1 LSLGPIGGRLV
12 TAAVLAG
19 ALGVSALAP
28 ASAAPHE
35 PAYAAPRGAQLG
47 GGNTRLLPL
56 PSPPRPPAGIP
67 RPTARASSVTSSVA
81 PADRTSTTSG
91 AERATS
97 TATAAAAT
105 PSTAKTFGPTGPA
118 KTLVLYDTTSEYG
131 WLGELYALGG
141 GTLAT
146 HFGSVTAEPVSSY
159 VAGQI
164 ADYTAVIYFGSTY
177 NEALPAAFLSDVMS
191 SSKPVLWSGFN
202 VWQLSGTAGSTT
214 AQSFQAKY
222 GWDASTSYLDTS
234 DTFPQVQYKG
244 RTLTRSTLNTA
255 GLLAPHITNSAVVTV
270 LASARCYASD
280 GTTPATACNGIAQTT
295 GTSVPWAI
303 RSANLTY
310 IGEIPLSYMNE
321 HDRYL
326 AYADLLY
333 PALAPTATASKRA
346 AVRLEDV
353 NPTSDPTTLRQFA
366 DYLSRQGVPFQVGVV
381 PEYDDPNGVYNNG
394 VPQRITLA
402 QEPDLVS
409 ALKYMQ
415 SKGGVLVQHGWTHQ
429 YSNVANPYNG
439 VTGDDFEFYRA
450 ECSRT
455 QTAPYQFEVP
465 CQITDW
471 VIQEGPLPGDSQ
483 SWAANRVITGRNL
496 FTQAGL
502 AAPSIFETPHYSGSA
517 ADYRGMRQVYA
528 TRYEREQFFGGLLN
542 PAGSPVHVFG
552 QFFPYSVTDVY
563 GSKVLPED
571 LGNYEPE
578 FYNNNPP
585 RSPQDIINNAAAEQV
600 VTQSVAS
607 FFFHPD
613 YPLSQL
619 QTIVSGIK
627 GLGYS
632 FVPASQL

>member
-1 LSLGPIGGRLV
+1 LSLAPIGGRLV
-12 TAAVLAG
+12 AAAVLAG

-28 ASAAPHE
+28 AAAAPNR
-35 PAYAAPRGAQLG
+35 PAHAAPKGAHLG
-47 GGNTRLLPL
+47 GGDTRLLPL

-67 RPTARASSVTSSVA
+67 RPAAGTSSVTSTLA
-81 PADRTSTTSG
+81 PAHGTATTSG
-91 AERATS
+91 PERATT
-97 TATAAAAT
+97 TATAVVAT
-105 PSTAKTFGPTGPA
+105 PSTAKTFGPAGPG
-118 KTLVLYDTTSEYG
+118 KTLVLYDTTGAYG

-146 HFGSVTAEPVSSY
+146 HFGSVTAEPVSTY

-164 ADYTAVIYFGSTY
+164 AGYTAVVYFGSTY
-177 NEALPAAFLSDVMS
+177 DEPLPAAFRSDVMS

-202 VWQLSGTAGSTT
+202 VWQLSGAAGSTT
-214 AQSFQAKY
+214 AQAFQARY
-222 GWDASTSYLDTS
+222 GWDPSTSYLDTS

-244 RTLTRSTLNTA
+244 RPLTRSTLNAA
-255 GLLAPHITNSAVVTV
+255 GLLAPHITNSAAVTV

-280 GTTPATACNGIAQTT
+280 GTTPATSCNGIAQTT

-333 PALAPTATASKRA
+333 PALAPTATPSKRA

-353 NPTSDPTTLRQFA
+353 NPESDPATLRQFA
-366 DYLSRQGVPFQVGVV
+366 DYLSSQGVPFQVGVI
-381 PEYDDPNGVYNNG
+381 PEYDDPNGVYNDG
-394 VPQRITLA
+394 VPQKITLA
-402 QEPDLVS
+402 QQPTLVS

-429 YSNVANPYNG
+429 YSDVANPYNG

-450 ECSRT
+450 QCSST
-455 QTAPYQFEVP
+455 QNQPYQFEAP

-471 VIQEGPLPGDSQ
+471 VIQQGPLPGDSTK
-483 SWAANRVITGRNL
+483 WAANRVTTGRDL
-496 FTQAGL
+496 FTKAGL
-502 AAPSIFETPHYSGSA
+502 TAPTIFETPHYSGSA
-517 ADYRGMRQVYA
+517 ADYQGMRQVYA

-542 PAGSPVHVFG
+542 PSGTPSHVFG
-552 QFFPYSVTDVY
+552 QFFPYGVTDVY
-563 GSKVLPED
+563 GSNVLPED

-585 RSPQDIINNAAAEQV
+585 RTPQDIVDNAAAEQV

-613 YPLSQL
+613 YSLTYL
-619 QTIVSGIK
+619 QQIVSGIK
-627 GLGYS
+627 GLGYT
-632 FVPASQL
+632 FVPAVQL

>member
-1 LSLGPIGGRLV
+1 LHSMSMRRRAV
-12 TAAVLAG
+12 AAIVLAG
-19 ALGVSALAP
+19 ALGVSTLAST
-28 ASAAPHE
+28 ASAATPR
-35 PAYAAPRGAQLG
+35 AGAAPQAGQWGRGNDQ
-47 GGNTRLLPL
+47 LLPL
-56 PSPPRPPAGIP
+56 PSPPQPPAGKP
-67 RPTARASSVTSSVA
+67 RLRAAT
-81 PADRTSTTSG
+81 TSTV
-91 AERATS
+91 S
-97 TATAAAAT
+97 TASMTSMMALSQQATTTAVATVAT

-159 VAGQI
+159 VAGQVG
-164 ADYTAVIYFGSTY
+164 DYTAVLYFGSTY
-177 NEALPAAFLSDVMS
+177 NEPLPAAFLSDVMAT
-191 SSKPVLWSGFN
+191 SKPVLWAGFN
-202 VWQLSGTAGSTT
+202 VWQLSGAAGSTT

-244 RTLTRSTLNTA
+244 RTLTRSTANTG
-255 GLLAPHITNSAVVTV
+255 GLLAPHITSSSTVTI

-280 GTTPATACNGIAQTT
+280 GVTPASACNGIAQTT

-303 RSANLTY
+303 RSSNLTY

-450 ECSRT
+450 QCSRT
-455 QTAPYQFEVP
+455 QTAPYQFEAACP
-465 CQITDW
+465 ITDW

-483 SWAANRVITGRNL
+483 SWAENRVTTGRNL

-502 AAPSIFETPHYSGSA
+502 AAPTILETPHY
-517 ADYRGMRQVYA
+517 YA

-542 PAGSPVHVFG
+542 SAGSPTHVFG